1 MKNALAAL
9 KELGADVAQLSK
21 PTLATAA
28 AGLVLPILSAVGV
41 VDLTAAELA
50 GDLVLAGTASG
61 VLEKLLAKPAP
72 APTPPPAPAKATRAR
87 KSEGK

>member
-1 MKNALAAL
+1 MKNVLAAGR
-9 KELGADVAQLSK
+9 ELLGDLAGLSK

-28 AGLVLPILSAVGV
+28 AGLVLPILSAFGV

-50 GDLVLAGTASG
+50 ADLAAAGTVAG

-72 APTPPPAPAKATRAR
+72 APAPVPAKRAA
-87 KSEGK
+87 KK